1 MDLQSQVDF
10 ELRKVHQLKSR
21 IGYIPT
27 FFLLLGSI
35 IYFNDHQVLDI
46 YFILGVTFLF
56 LGTTLR
62 ILVNEFVFQHWLQ
75 KKFWAIF
82 LSYFSFILIG
92 LAWSIHFYDV
102 LLHFGPS
109 SMQAMYTL
117 LTIGAFATGASTTLQ
132 SQSLLFYVYLFT
144 LCTGTLMS
152 YLFFQGPSYIAWNII
167 FFTLFS
173 LAQYTVSHRQL
184 KNLVLTQIQMNI
196 ETDKLKNFIDTAP
209 GFVCLIS
216 KDHICYLA
224 NQITRDLYPQI
235 IGTTIGSLDPTSQW
249 EKFVIDFIDSDKVY
263 DVGEHFSSFNGNDI
277 YVLMRVR
284 KLDDGGVIVVSLP
297 INELVEA
304 KRQIRVQ
311 EAKAIY
317 ASKLASLGEM
327 AAGIAHEVNN
337 PLTIIQGSANV
348 IRKLVE
354 ADPIN
359 RETLRLLSSKLIDTT
374 NRISKTIRSLKSLSR
389 NGETDPMEEVSISQV
404 IEICFDLSRQH
415 LINNKIEFR
424 LPEKIPQLKVLG
436 REVQLSQVLIN
447 LLNNAVDAV
456 KDQKTRWIEL
466 RVEEIDSIAHV
477 YIIDSGPGIPY
488 NIHEKIMEP
497 FFTTKD
503 VNQGTGLGLSIS
515 KAIMTDHGGDIALI
529 SERPDTTF
537 RLRLPLIS

>member
-1 MDLQSQVDF
+1 
-10 ELRKVHQLKSR
+10 
-21 IGYIPT
+21 
-27 FFLLLGSI
+27 
-35 IYFNDHQVLDI
+35 
-46 YFILGVTFLF
+46 
-56 LGTTLR
+56 
-62 ILVNEFVFQHWLQ
+62 
-75 KKFWAIF
+75 
-82 LSYFSFILIG
+82 
-92 LAWSIHFYDV
+92 
-102 LLHFGPS
+102 
-109 SMQAMYTL
+109 
-117 LTIGAFATGASTTLQ
+117 
-132 SQSLLFYVYLFT
+132 
-144 LCTGTLMS
+144 
-152 YLFFQGPSYIAWNII
+152 
-167 FFTLFS
+167 
-173 LAQYTVSHRQL
+173 
-184 KNLVLTQIQMNI
+184 
-196 ETDKLKNFIDTAP
+196 
-209 GFVCLIS
+209 
-216 KDHICYLA
+216 
-224 NQITRDLYPQI
+224 
-235 IGTTIGSLDPTSQW
+235 
-249 EKFVIDFIDSDKVY
+249 
-263 DVGEHFSSFNGNDI
+263 
-277 YVLMRVR
+277 
-284 KLDDGGVIVVSLP
+284 
-297 INELVEA
+297 
-304 KRQIRVQ
+304 
-311 EAKAIY
+311 
-317 ASKLASLGEM
+317 M